1 MDDNT
6 TACVAGVVLTQLRV
20 MGAWHFALMVPAL
33 DDAVTRIKSADDQG
47 ESVRS
52 IHSFAREI
60 ANNPDFARK
69 LITLHNSPVTYRN
82 WTGAAVHGVQAFKSP
97 AQQEA
102 YKRLTRS
109 TKHDDLTVQLLQLSA
124 QQVIKVNEN
133 MSHDL
138 LEGKDGN
145 EHSKGKSGD
154 NMVDERFFGKMDW
167 RTLVQ
172 RMMKEVRKQA
182 LCMWETNGTLEYLR
196 SLGDEEALKLVGT
209 FARSSVTDAA
219 ERKAARDE
227 KAARQAGSNRDYS
240 IIATNMEKLAE
251 KEAMRSLPEG
261 VERWTAANF
270 DSKFA
275 ELEHLATQ
283 VRRESVIQQ
292 WDYLKAWSEKATGV
306 RMGAAPQKAAG
317 VDRWR
322 DALRAKVFDEEFM
335 QAIEDVVRQAS
346 AEDVADVP
354 GVLGGELSSIP
365 ATELLPEEKLSCL
378 KRKIAESAKDRT
390 RSTKHRQEDLY
401 FELQHPRT
409 YTVWFHEELN
419 REKKKRKKCE
429 GISTA
434 LGGWKG
440 RLFPKRKRRRVQ

>member
-1 MDDNT
+1 M
-6 TACVAGVVLTQLRV
+6 
-20 MGAWHFALMVPAL
+20 
-33 DDAVTRIKSADDQG
+33 
-47 ESVRS
+47 
-52 IHSFAREI
+52 
-60 ANNPDFARK
+60 
-69 LITLHNSPVTYRN
+69 
-82 WTGAAVHGVQAFKSP
+82 
-97 AQQEA
+97 
-102 YKRLTRS
+102 
-109 TKHDDLTVQLLQLSA
+109 
-124 QQVIKVNEN
+124 
-133 MSHDL
+133 
-138 LEGKDGN
+138 
-145 EHSKGKSGD
+145 
-154 NMVDERFFGKMDW
+154 
-167 RTLVQ
+167 
-172 RMMKEVRKQA
+172 
-182 LCMWETNGTLEYLR
+182 
-196 SLGDEEALKLVGT
+196 
-209 FARSSVTDAA
+209 TDAA

-292 WDYLKAWSEKATGV
+292 WDYLKAWSEKATGML
-306 RMGAAPQKAAG
+306 MGAAPPKLAG

-322 DALRAKVFDEEFM
+322 DALSAKIVDEEFM

-346 AEDVADVP
+346 AVDVVDVVDVP

-365 ATELLPEEKLSCL
+365 ATVLLPEEKLSGL

-390 RSTKHRQEDLY
+390 HSTKHRQEDLH

-440 RLFPKRKRRRVQ
+440 RLFPKRKRLRVQ